1 MLSEAFTS
9 IEGNP
14 FFYFFTKGTYDFFS
28 IGIRNT
34 MYEGMCI
41 GISKNTF
48 ADCPKKFMEDFLMQ
62 YIVDC
67 VEGSTKNFLETTT

>member
-34 MYEGMCI
+34 MYEGMFT
-41 GISKNTF
+41 GIFEENCYGYSEEIHGGMF
-48 ADCPKKFMEDFLMQ
+48 DA
-62 YIVDC
+62 IH
-67 VEGSTKNFLETTT
+67 

>member
-48 ADCPKKFMEDFLMQ
+48 ADCPKKFMEDFFDA
-62 YIVDC
+62 IHC
-67 VEGSTKNFLETTT
+67 